1 MPDKYVVVL
10 SGGMDSSTLLRQM
23 IADGKTITSCAS
35 FNYGQRHKKELE
47 YAAFQ
52 AKKAKLKHHVID
64 LWSAGF
70 TDAIAGSSSL
80 VGGSDVPEGHYAADN
95 MKQTVVPNRNM
106 VMLAIAG
113 SIAVAEGAHQVATAV
128 HAGDHFVYP
137 DCRQAFINDMTIAL
151 INGNIDMGEVPMRG
165 VYAPFIRSSKEDI
178 AAEAI
183 RLNMDFSKT
192 WSCYKGGQ
200 YHCGRCGTCVERL
213 EAIQGAANT
222 HQVDVNEIDKTR
234 YEDADYWKGVING

>member
-1 MPDKYVVVL
+1 
-10 SGGMDSSTLLRQM
+10 
-23 IADGKTITSCAS
+23 
-35 FNYGQRHKKELE
+35 
-47 YAAFQ
+47 
-52 AKKAKLKHHVID
+52 
-64 LWSAGF
+64 
-70 TDAIAGSSSL
+70 
-80 VGGSDVPEGHYAADN
+80 
-95 MKQTVVPNRNM
+95 
-106 VMLAIAG
+106 
-113 SIAVAEGAHQVATAV
+113 
-128 HAGDHFVYP
+128 
-137 DCRQAFINDMTIAL
+137 
-151 INGNIDMGEVPMRG
+151 MRG